1 MTSSAATML
10 GADRAVDRASPLP
23 LWAQVLA
30 DLSER
35 LAAGDFDPGF
45 PTDQELVA
53 AYGVSRQ
60 TAREAVRRLVD
71 QGLLARERGR
81 GTRVRRL
88 AFEHRPGTLEGLFHQ
103 VEAQGATQTSIVRVC
118 RETRDAEIAHRLKLP
133 AGEPLVE
140 IERLRLA
147 DGEPLALDRSWLPAR
162 VARGLLEA
170 SLVHAG
176 LYDELAR
183 LCGVRITGG
192 SERVSAVVP
201 TAHERLALEIG
212 ADVAALA
219 IERLVHSNDAPVEW
233 RQSLVRGDRYSLV
246 VELSSLRVGQPS
258 LPWAY
263 EAPG

>member
-88 AFEHRPGTLEGLFHQ
+88 GFEHRPGAPGGPFY
-103 VEAQGATQTSIVRVC
+103 QG
-118 RETRDAEIAHRLKLP
+118 
-133 AGEPLVE
+133 
-140 IERLRLA
+140 
-147 DGEPLALDRSWLPAR
+147 
-162 VARGLLEA
+162 
-170 SLVHAG
+170 
-176 LYDELAR
+176 
-183 LCGVRITGG
+183 
-192 SERVSAVVP
+192 
-201 TAHERLALEIG
+201 
-212 ADVAALA
+212 
-219 IERLVHSNDAPVEW
+219 
-233 RQSLVRGDRYSLV
+233 
-246 VELSSLRVGQPS
+246 
-258 LPWAY
+258 
-263 EAPG
+263 EAPGAPPTRNRRVGRGEP

>member
-147 DGEPLALDRSWLPAR
+147 DGEPLALDRSLLPAR
-162 VARGLLEA
+162 V
-170 SLVHAG
+170 
-176 LYDELAR
+176 
-183 LCGVRITGG
+183 
-192 SERVSAVVP
+192 SAVCP
-201 TAHERLALEIG
+201 TAHARLALEIG

-258 LPWAY
+258 DRKSTRLNSS
-263 EAPG
+263 